1 MSTEVIAAIVAGGI
15 AYPILAGV
23 SWQLGGAHW
32 NDPGPFFCAVLWPVI
47 LPAILGA
54 RIARRLTT
62 RGVQLPKAQVIP

>member
-1 MSTEVIAAIVAGGI
+1 MSTEVIAAIVASGI

-23 SWQLGGAHW
+23 SFQLGGAHW
-32 NDPGPFFCAVLWPVI
+32 NDPGPFLCALLWPVI

-62 RGVQLPKAQVIP
+62 RSVRLPKAKVLP